1 MQHPHSVIAN
11 ELLGILVDSRTIT
24 DLRRRDKH
32 FDYYYTTGIYFKEE
46 GKSSKVAG
54 HNRKSPCYNHS
65 NFDINNHN
73 LSCPTETDTVTT
85 TVGLPGTTE
94 TDTLTS
100 TVTIPG
106 TTGTDT
112 VTTTIDLP
120 GATVTATQ
128 SATSTITITA
138 TTTQSGTTCAATPG
152 DGITQTTT
160 VTVSS
165 EGATTMTLTQ
175 TVTLPA
181 TTVSNAATLTE
192 ATSVAMSWFTL
203 TVPGST
209 VTETTTSTKITTQTV
224 TSWINRYRHNHVNED
239 FDLDTYKSRS
249 DSYGYNACNGRFY
262 PDHQSDS
269 NDDGHQDRGLA
280 WENRGRF
287 KDDYPTWND
296 NSQLESCDAHGSRNN
311 FTLPGSI
318 FTTIETIPTTLSGSI
333 IVTTTTK
340 PGQTI
345 TMSGSVTT
353 LPGSTIIQSS
363 TLPSVTTTDLQ
374 VIPTTLPG
382 AMILTTVMRPA
393 STMIVSGTI
402 TTLPGSTIVQSAT
415 LPGLRLVET
424 VSVTVIQSTT
434 IFDTVTL
441 TGFDKA
447 ITTTEPAASTAQSGN
462 TVTVPAT
469 TTTLFICP
477 TLSINPTY
485 TPVAPLPRNYTWG
498 CPPGY
503 LCKTKHTGA
512 DAGCNIEASMPAESY
527 VCSPDECIKSSPFI
541 HDQYWGTPV
550 ESSEIRSSYNIS
562 KDYFNLDPEIFG
574 LNYSIFRIPDLK
586 PGDDHYYIRSS
597 RRTWSKLLARQSIG
611 VSTVPGACYDE
622 CNDAALEVE
631 STGKTP
637 DICNAGSAFNVS
649 LGQCEKCCNT
659 HKTATSASFE
669 QKVLPNFQQFLNF
682 CEGLEDSATT
692 AAADTV
698 GSTTKGSQTST
709 TPGTTSTQ
717 EGGTMSQADP
727 LTASSTSNF
736 TGKATKTDNR
746 TAPNDGIEA
755 CNRE

>member
-1 MQHPHSVIAN
+1 
-11 ELLGILVDSRTIT
+11 
-24 DLRRRDKH
+24 
-32 FDYYYTTGIYFKEE
+32 
-46 GKSSKVAG
+46 
-54 HNRKSPCYNHS
+54 
-65 NFDINNHN
+65 
-73 LSCPTETDTVTT
+73 
-85 TVGLPGTTE
+85 
-94 TDTLTS
+94 
-100 TVTIPG
+100 
-106 TTGTDT
+106 
-112 VTTTIDLP
+112 
-120 GATVTATQ
+120 
-128 SATSTITITA
+128 
-138 TTTQSGTTCAATPG
+138 
-152 DGITQTTT
+152 
-160 VTVSS
+160 
-165 EGATTMTLTQ
+165 
-175 TVTLPA
+175 
-181 TTVSNAATLTE
+181 
-192 ATSVAMSWFTL
+192 
-203 TVPGST
+203 
-209 VTETTTSTKITTQTV
+209 
-224 TSWINRYRHNHVNED
+224 
-239 FDLDTYKSRS
+239 
-249 DSYGYNACNGRFY
+249 
-262 PDHQSDS
+262 
-269 NDDGHQDRGLA
+269 
-280 WENRGRF
+280 
-287 KDDYPTWND
+287 
-296 NSQLESCDAHGSRNN
+296 
-311 FTLPGSI
+311 
-318 FTTIETIPTTLSGSI
+318 
-333 IVTTTTK
+333 
-340 PGQTI
+340 
-345 TMSGSVTT
+345 MSGSVTT

-441 TGFDKA
+441 T
-447 ITTTEPAASTAQSGN
+447 EPAASTAQSGN
-462 TVTVPAT
+462 TVTVPTT

-717 EGGTMSQADP
+717 ERGTMSQADP

-736 TGKATKTDNR
+736 TGKATKSRDKSSTAASATSVEQTIIPSPTQQT
-746 TAPNDGIEA
+746 TAPHPMTESKPVTASEISTDTISSSSSCSATGTSSRETAQSSSASENTGNSAATSTSHRPTSTHSGASPSAPALLFTGAASLQTVPSHWGILA
-755 CNRE
+755 FIFGVVGFHI

>member
-1 MQHPHSVIAN
+1 MPVTEGSIQTISQ
-11 ELLGILVDSRTIT
+11 ILTMTAI
-24 DLRRRDKH
+24 K
-32 FDYYYTTGIYFKEE
+32 
-46 GKSSKVAG
+46 
-54 HNRKSPCYNHS
+54 
-65 NFDINNHN
+65 
-73 LSCPTETDTVTT
+73 TEV
-85 TVGLPGTTE
+85 LPGTTVVDSK
-94 TDTLTS
+94 TITL
-100 TVTIPG
+100 PG
-106 TTGTDT
+106 TTI
-112 VTTTIDLP
+112 VNSK
-120 GATVTATQ
+120 AV
-128 SATSTITITA
+128 
-138 TTTQSGTTCAATPG
+138 
-152 DGITQTTT
+152 
-160 VTVSS
+160 
-165 EGATTMTLTQ
+165 
-175 TVTLPA
+175 
-181 TTVSNAATLTE
+181 
-192 ATSVAMSWFTL
+192 TL
-203 TVPGST
+203 TVPGTT
-209 VTETTTSTKITTQTV
+209 VTTMRTITKSGTTMTISEV
-224 TSWINRYRHNHVNED
+224 V
-239 FDLDTYKSRS
+239 
-249 DSYGYNACNGRFY
+249 
-262 PDHQSDS
+262 
-269 NDDGHQDRGLA
+269 
-280 WENRGRF
+280 
-287 KDDYPTWND
+287 
-296 NSQLESCDAHGSRNN
+296 
-311 FTLPGSI
+311 TLPGSTV
-318 FTTIETIPTTLSGSI
+318 TTIETVPTTLSGSI

-441 TGFDKA
+441 T
-447 ITTTEPAASTAQSGN
+447 EPAASTAQSGN
-462 TVTVPAT
+462 TVTVPTT

-562 KDYFNLDPEIFG
+562 KDYYNLDPEIFG

-637 DICNAGSAFNVS
+637 DMCNAGSAFNVS

-659 HKTATSASFE
+659 HKTAASANFE

-717 EGGTMSQADP
+717 ERGTMSQADP